1 MELGTKKDGAMATA
15 LAWLLSAAML
25 EQSEVSRFN
34 AEAILR
40 GAPESRSSE
49 AAFRAAARA
58 SLGVVPLTPDGSLY
72 RLSRQGVEDP
82 ARGTLYAP
90 VYPATPVPG
99 SPLADVVSRFERL
112 RTEVSFDDEPGA
124 GGERAETRSFFAKMT
139 LDLRKP

>member
-1 MELGTKKDGAMATA
+1 LD
-15 LAWLLSAAML
+15 
-25 EQSEVSRFN
+25 
-34 AEAILR
+34 
-40 GAPESRSSE
+40 ESRQVPFE
-49 AAFRAAARA
+49 KVLFALGIRYVGETVAKILA
-58 SLGVVPLTPDGSLY
+58 GVVPLTPDGSLY